1 MEMKINFPGGLRVN
15 ACFGRHR
22 VPTDQRTAE
31 GGEDSAPSPFALF
44 LASLGTCAG
53 YYVLRFC
60 RERGLPT
67 DGIEL
72 LQRTEADSGGTMIS
86 RVVVDIHLPA
96 DFPIKY
102 RNAVVKAAEQCTV
115 KKHLE
120 YPPKFEI
127 RTSLHET
134 EHCTA
139 S

>member
-15 ACFGRHR
+15 ACFGPHK
-22 VPTDQRTAE
+22 VLTDQRAAE

-60 RERGLPT
+60 RQRGLPT
-67 DGIEL
+67 DGIQL
-72 LQRTEADSGGTMIS
+72 SQRTEVDSGGKMIS

-120 YPPKFEI
+120 SPPQFEI
-127 RTSLHET
+127 RTFLQAT

>member
-15 ACFGRHR
+15 ACFGSHT
-22 VPTDQRTAE
+22 VLTDQRTAE

-44 LASLGTCAG
+44 LASLGTCTG

-60 RERGLPT
+60 RQRGLPT
-67 DGIEL
+67 DGIQL
-72 LQRTEADSGGTMIS
+72 TQRTEADPGGKMVS

-102 RNAVVKAAEQCTV
+102 RNAVIKAAEQCTV

-120 YPPKFEI
+120 CPPQIEVI
-127 RTSLHET
+127 TSLHET